1 MQRVGNRHRAYT
13 IQWNTYSKHELD
25 YIRTWAKQ
33 RCTYWII
40 AHRICDG
47 VPAADVYLRFGNT
60 VSMTVVSEIA
70 RNGNVSTSTV
80 SFKNMLSKYIDNSQ
94 FTDIE
99 NSEMAKSTKA
109 KTTMAKHAEI
119 ATLLDSKGKCGTVV
133 WCNHEHINDSYQDLL
148 GYLASRDDI
157 IVSRDD
163 DIGVYQ
169 LIRDEIS
176 TRRRSIKAIV
186 LIPKENAKL
195 DFDYF
200 RFLNEMRSG
209 YILDSKYRLM
219 FPPMNV
225 MVISRAFVKKL
236 PGIRSHDDDPLPMD
250 ISEVYL

>member
-1 MQRVGNRHRAYT
+1 MQRVRAYT
-13 IQWNTYSKHELD
+13 IQWNTYSKQDLD
-25 YIRTWAKQ
+25 SMRIWVRQ

-40 AHRICDG
+40 AHRICEG
-47 VPAADVYLRFGNT
+47 VPAADVYLRFT
-60 VSMTVVSEIA
+60 YPVAISVVSEIA
-70 RNGNVSTSTV
+70 RSGNVSASTV
-80 SFKNMLSKYIDNSQ
+80 SFKNMLSKYIGDSQ

-99 NSEMAKSTKA
+99 NSEMVKATKA
-109 KTTMAKHAEI
+109 KAVAASVGKHAEI